1 MCTREETVKLK
12 IGDKVKMT
20 PRGFRFYSNI
30 DNCFDSHCVGGS
42 MDSKRFTCA
51 VCELFA
57 IHGVGTIQRFNNEGT
72 PYVRF
77 ENSLDGINYF
87 YTHYFDVGDVKKLTL
102 LDKILLFLGVV

>member
-1 MCTREETVKLK
+1 MLK

-30 DNCFDSHCVGGS
+30 DNAFDSHCVGGS
-42 MDSKRFTCA
+42 MDSQHFTSA

-57 IHGVGTIQRFNNEGT
+57 IHGVGTIKLFNDVGT

-87 YTHYFDVGDVKKLTL
+87 YEHYYNPKDVKKLSL
-102 LDKILLFLGVV
+102 LDKLMFILKGVL